1 MDVNIMSNI
10 IYEIIYKL
18 PLDYIVRAMFLLLL
32 LWSGLEWVF
41 RKKLQKTFLW
51 ICGNALIFLGIV
63 VVITRMTLY
72 TRGGNASE
80 VILVP
85 LHSFVEAK
93 TQPEMYRS
101 MLMNVFLFFPIGLSL
116 PNVLP
121 EKWEHPVLIAI
132 SFAFLFSLGIEF
144 LQYYYNLGRAEID
157 DVFCNTFGCA
167 IGTLAYVI
175 EKKIAMK
182 QSLQQK

>member
-51 ICGNALIFLGIV
+51 KCANTLIFLSIFA
-63 VVITRMTLY
+63 VITRMTLY
-72 TRGGNASE
+72 TRSGGGTE
-80 VILVP
+80 VILIP
-85 LHSFVEAK
+85 FRSFVEAK

-101 MLMNVFLFFPIGLSL
+101 MLMNVFLFFPIGLSF
-116 PNVLP
+116 PNILP
-121 EKWEHPVLIAI
+121 EKWKYPALIAI
-132 SFAFLFSLGIEF
+132 SFAFIFSLGIEF
-144 LQYYYNLGRAEID
+144 LQYYYHLGRAEID
-157 DVFCNTFGCA
+157 DVLCNTFGCV
-167 IGTLAYVI
+167 IGTLSYVI
-175 EKKIAMK
+175 ERKIAMK

>member
-1 MDVNIMSNI
+1 
-10 IYEIIYKL
+10 
-18 PLDYIVRAMFLLLL
+18 MFLLSL
-32 LWSGLEWVF
+32 LWSFLGGF
-41 RKKLQKTFLW
+41 IKQKLQKSFQW
-51 ICGNALIFLGIV
+51 KVGNAVIFLGIF

-72 TRGGNASE
+72 ARSGGGTE
-80 VILVP
+80 VILIP
-85 LHSFVEAK
+85 FHSFVEAK

-116 PNVLP
+116 PNILP
-121 EKWEHPVLIAI
+121 KRWKHPVLISI
-132 SFAFLFSLGIEF
+132 GFAFSFSLGIEF
-144 LQYYYNLGRAEID
+144 LQYYYHLGRAEID

-175 EKKIAMK
+175 ERKFVVK